1 MVPAAEMCGK
11 LRAAVDARQSRETL
25 ILARTDALASE
36 GLDAALDRAERYLE
50 AGADALFIEAL
61 RSGEQMR
68 AACGRF
74 ARAAAANM
82 VEGGKTPVQ
91 SAQELATLGFGIV
104 IFPAARAVAHAGGL
118 LRQPA
123 PARHHGALARPHA
136 GLRRPERDD
145 RHAGTAGGGQALRGL
160 SGARGGCG
168 PAALRLA
175 RRKGGSGVWFRIP
188 WFPCPPASSR
198 AV

>member
-1 MVPAAEMCGK
+1 MCGK

-74 ARAAAANM
+74 AGRAPLLANM

-104 IFPAARAVAHAGGL
+104 IFRAAR
-118 LRQPA
+118 RA
-123 PARHHGALARPHA
+123 PWPTRWRATTAACASTAP
-136 GLRRPERDD
+136 RRPG
-145 RHAGTAGGGQALRGL
+145 ATACWTSTA
-160 SGARGGCG
+160 
-168 PAALRLA
+168 
-175 RRKGGSGVWFRIP
+175 
-188 WFPCPPASSR
+188 
-198 AV
+198 

>member
-36 GLDAALDRAERYLE
+36 GLDAALERAERYLE

-74 ARAAAANM
+74 AGRAPLLANM

-91 SAQELATLGFGIV
+91 GAQELAALGFGIV
-104 IFPAARAVAHAGGL
+104 IFPGGTRAVAHAGGL

-123 PARHHGALARPHA
+123 PAAA
-136 GLRRPERDD
+136 RRPG
-145 RHAGTAGGGQALRGL
+145 ATACWTSTA
-160 SGARGGCG
+160 
-168 PAALRLA
+168 
-175 RRKGGSGVWFRIP
+175 
-188 WFPCPPASSR
+188 
-198 AV
+198 